1 MSSDKVYERRKPAQ
15 KKDEATKRSDIHDE
29 SRFTGKMTGQK
40 MQSEDNQPMGGKK

>member
-29 SRFTGKMTGQK
+29 SRLTVTRTGLK
-40 MQSEDNQPMGGKK
+40 MQAIRNQPLRGSE